1 MLRLNLNLL
10 SMKSKKMY
18 YGIDGHLMTD
28 QELEAYMHHHNNI
41 LEWEWYTEH
50 GASVEPIKS
59 KNQ

>member
-1 MLRLNLNLL
+1 MLRLNFNLL

-50 GASVEPIKS
+50 GASVEPTK
-59 KNQ
+59 KVL

>member
-1 MLRLNLNLL
+1 
-10 SMKSKKMY
+10 MKSKKMY